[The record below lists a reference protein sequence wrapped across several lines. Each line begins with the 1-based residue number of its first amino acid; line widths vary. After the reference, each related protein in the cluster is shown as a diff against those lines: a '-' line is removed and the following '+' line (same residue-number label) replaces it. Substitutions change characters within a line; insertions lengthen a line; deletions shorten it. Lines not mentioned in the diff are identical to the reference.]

1 MKKIENPQKLAST
14 VTKPLN
20 YVIFQQ
26 EQAVT
31 FVLTKGENPPYIE
44 TPELAIQM

>member
-1 MKKIENPQKLAST
+1 MKKNLKSSKLAST